1 MEDTE
6 SVVEGKKSREPARRQ
21 KIRKALIYISFLL
34 FPVTFYYLSPYLI
47 MRGTSE
53 GIIDGSFIF
62 FILLFLFAL
71 VLGRGFCG
79 WVCPAGGMQ
88 ELCFK
93 IRDKRARGGRWNW
106 IKYFIWVPWISIIVI
121 MAIRSGGY
129 SKVDP
134 SYQTFYGIS
143 VSDIPS
149 LMTMFFVL
157 VMIAIVALASGK
169 RGFCHYACWMAP
181 FMILG
186 RKLRNLF
193 GWPSLQLESDEDK
206 CTDCKKCIKVC
217 PMSLDVNGMV
227 KTGSMENTECILCGM
242 CIDNCPMEVISYS
255 FNSRQRS

>member
-1 MEDTE
+1 MEEKEDE
-6 SVVEGKKSREPARRQ
+6 KKSGTAKRQ
-21 KIRKALIYISFLL
+21 KTRKAIIYISLLL
-34 FPVTFYYLSPYLI
+34 FPVTFYYLSPYLVI
-47 MRGTSE
+47 QGASE
-53 GIIDGSFIF
+53 GIIAGSLIAFV
-62 FILLFLFAL
+62 LMFLSAL
-71 VLGRGFCG
+71 VLGRAFCG

-93 IRDKRARGGRWNW
+93 ICDKKARGGRWDW

-121 MAIRSGGY
+121 MFIRASGPA
-129 SKVDP
+129 KVDP
-134 SYQTFYGIS
+134 FYQTYYGIS

-149 LMTMFFVL
+149 LMIMAFVL
-157 VMIAIVALASGK
+157 LAIAIIALAAGK

-186 RKLRNLF
+186 RKARNLF
-193 GWPSLQLESDEDK
+193 GWPSLQLKSDEEK

-242 CIDNCPMEVISYS
+242 CVDNCPKKVISYS
-255 FNSRQRS
+255 FNSCQGESLK